1 MLDKL
6 EKTKGKIIVTSKINV
21 KLLETTWS
29 TYIKVNR
36 YENVV
41 AFFKDNKKTILRA
54 WHKRNNTQLQIS
66 DLILDEQLFYDFT
79 QDYIIKEYGLTTDQ
93 LYSPF
98 YSLSIYKETGR
109 IALIPASDVHAVD
122 MKKLVADVLC
132 EYGYIDSVPK
142 YQLKR
147 LS

>member
-6 EKTKGKIIVTSKINV
+6 EKTKGKIIVTSKFNV
-21 KLLETTWS
+21 KLQETTWS
-29 TYIKVNR
+29 KYIKVKR

-41 AFFKDNKKTILRA
+41 AFIKDYKRTISRTWNKKY
-54 WHKRNNTQLQIS
+54 KTQLQIS
-66 DLILDEQLFYDFT
+66 DLILDEELYNNFT
-79 QDYIIKEYGLTTDQ
+79 QPFILKEYALTTDQ

-98 YSLSIYKETGR
+98 YALITYKETGK

-122 MKKLVADVLC
+122 MKKLVSDVLC
-132 EYGYIDSVPK
+132 EYGYIDSIPK
-142 YQLKR
+142 YQLKK

>member
-6 EKTKGKIIVTSKINV
+6 EKTKGKIIVTSKLNV
-21 KLLETTWS
+21 KILETTWS
-29 TYIKVNR
+29 TYIKVKR

-41 AFFKDNKKTILRA
+41 AFFKDNKKAILRA
-54 WHKRNNTQLQIS
+54 WHKINKTQLQIS
-66 DLILDEQLFYDFT
+66 DLILDEELFYNFT
-79 QDYIIKEYGLTTDQ
+79 QRFIIKEYGLTTDQ

-98 YSLSIYKETGR
+98 YALTTYKETGK

-122 MKKLVADVLC
+122 MKKLVSDVLC
-132 EYGYIDSVPK
+132 EYGYIDSIPK
-142 YQLKR
+142 YQLKK